1 MKSIYRFISSILLCQ
16 LAGIIG
22 SIFTL
27 SSVNSWY
34 FDLNKPLLNPPGW
47 VFGPVWITLYFLMGI
62 SLFLIWNN
70 ENNSSFKKNALILF
84 LIHLIFN
91 ASWSIVFFGLHQILL
106 SVIVIIILWLLIFL
120 IIIHFAKISRTASLL
135 LFPYLIW
142 VSFAIYLNVSIYLI
156 NK

>member
-1 MKSIYRFISSILLCQ
+1 MKKLVKLVVSIVVCQ

-34 FDLNKPLLNPPGW
+34 FELNKPLLNPPGW

-62 SLFLIWNN
+62 SLFIIWNK
-70 ENNSSFKKNALILF
+70 EIIPSVKKNAVIIF
-84 LIHLIFN
+84 LVQLVLN
-91 ASWSIVFFGLHQILL
+91 ALWSVVFFGMHQILL
-106 SVIVIIILWLLIFL
+106 SVIVIIALWLLIFIT
-120 IIIHFAKISRTASLL
+120 IILFGKISKTASLL

-142 VSFAIYLNVSIYLI
+142 VSFASYLNVSIYLL